1 MWWREVFKLKT
12 ILKRERSLFM
22 ADNVGNKNAKNFAE
36 TIPFAN
42 NGNFHV
48 KGASNYDWG
57 MKDRLSRIFNPETG
71 KTVMLAFDHGYF
83 MGPTS
88 GLERLDLLIP
98 KLAPYADC
106 LMGTRGAIRTSIP
119 ANYRKAIALRATSGS
134 SVLQDDLSHE
144 SMVVDIEDAIKMNAS
159 AIAIQTFIGADGQ
172 KETIEEL
179 NKAVNLG
186 SRYSIP
192 TMGVVAVGKQM
203 ERTSKFFLLATRML
217 AEFGAQIVK
226 TYYCD
231 DFEKV
236 ASACPVP
243 LVVAGGKKVPE
254 KDALTLA
261 YNSIQGGA
269 AGVDMGRNIFQ
280 SEYPE
285 EMIQAVGKVV
295 HEGYTDDEA
304 YDYFQ
309 DLINR

>member
-1 MWWREVFKLKT
+1 
-12 ILKRERSLFM
+12 M
-22 ADNVGNKNAKNFAE
+22 ADLMGNKNAKDFSE
-36 TIPFAN
+36 SVPFAN
-42 NGNFHV
+42 NGNYHV
-48 KGASNYDWG
+48 KGANNYDWG
-57 MKDRLSRIFNPETG
+57 MKDRLSRIFNPASG

-98 KLAPYADC
+98 RLANYADC
-106 LMGTRGAIRTSIP
+106 LMGTRGAIRSSVPPTY
-119 ANYRKAIALRATSGS
+119 NKAIALRASSGS

-144 SMVVDIEDAIKMNAS
+144 SMVVDIEDAIKLNAS
-159 AIAIQTFIGADGQ
+159 AIAIQTFIGSDGQ

-179 NKAVNLG
+179 NRAVNLG

-192 TMGVVAVGKQM
+192 TLGVVAVGKQM
-203 ERTSKFFLLATRML
+203 ERTNQFFLLATRML

-226 TYYCD
+226 TYYCE

-236 ASACPVP
+236 AAACPVP
-243 LVVAGGKKVPE
+243 LVVAGGKKLPE
-254 KDALTLA
+254 KEALSLA

-280 SEYPE
+280 SQYPE

-295 HEGYTDDEA
+295 HEGYSDKEA
-304 YDYFQ
+304 FEFYQ
-309 DLINR
+309 HLTN

>member
-1 MWWREVFKLKT
+1 
-12 ILKRERSLFM
+12 M
-22 ADNVGNKNAKNFAE
+22 ADIIGNKNAKDFSE

-48 KGASNYDWG
+48 KGANNYDWG

-98 KLAPYADC
+98 RLANYADC
-106 LMGTRGAIRTSIP
+106 LMGTRGAIRSSVP
-119 ANYRKAIALRATSGS
+119 ATFNKAIALRASSGS

-172 KETIEEL
+172 KETIQEL

-186 SRYSIP
+186 MRYSIP
-192 TMGVVAVGKQM
+192 TLGVVAVGKEM

-226 TYYCD
+226 TYYCE

-236 ASACPVP
+236 AAACPVP
-243 LVVAGGKKVPE
+243 LVVAGGKKLPE
-254 KDALTLA
+254 ADALTLA

-280 SEYPE
+280 SAYPE
-285 EMIQAVGKVV
+285 EMIQAVNMVV
-295 HEGYTDDEA
+295 HKGYTDKEA
-304 YDYFQ
+304 YEYYQ
-309 DLINR
+309 HLTN

>member
-1 MWWREVFKLKT
+1 
-12 ILKRERSLFM
+12 M
-22 ADNVGNKNAKNFAE
+22 ADIIGNKNAKDFSE
-36 TIPFAN
+36 SVPFAN

-48 KGASNYDWG
+48 KGANNYDWG

-98 KLAPYADC
+98 RLANYADC
-106 LMGTRGAIRTSIP
+106 LMGTRGAIRSSVPPTF
-119 ANYRKAIALRATSGS
+119 NKAIALRASSGS

-144 SMVVDIEDAIKMNAS
+144 SMVVDIQDAIKMNAS

-179 NKAVNLG
+179 NRAVNFG
-186 SRYSIP
+186 MRYSIP
-192 TMGVVAVGKQM
+192 TLGVVAVGKDM
-203 ERTSKFFLLATRML
+203 ERTTKFFLLATRML
-217 AEFGAQIVK
+217 AEFGVQIVK

-236 ASACPVP
+236 AASCPVP

-280 SEYPE
+280 SDYPE
-285 EMIQAVGKVV
+285 EMLKAVNKVV
-295 HEGYTDDEA
+295 HEGYTDAEA
-304 YDYFQ
+304 YEFFQ
-309 DLINR
+309 HLTN

>member
-1 MWWREVFKLKT
+1 
-12 ILKRERSLFM
+12 M
-22 ADNVGNKNAKNFAE
+22 ADSIGNKNAKDFSE
-36 TIPFAN
+36 SVPFAN
-42 NGNFHV
+42 NGNYHV
-48 KGASNYDWG
+48 KGANNYDWG
-57 MKDRLSRIFNPETG
+57 MKDRLSRIFNPDSG

-98 KLAPYADC
+98 RLANYADC
-106 LMGTRGAIRTSIP
+106 LMGTRGAIRSSVPPTY
-119 ANYRKAIALRATSGS
+119 NKAIALRASSGS

-179 NKAVNLG
+179 NRAVNFG

-192 TMGVVAVGKQM
+192 TMGVVAVGKKM
-203 ERTSKFFLLATRML
+203 ERTNQFFLLATRML
-217 AEFGAQIVK
+217 AEFGVQIVK
-226 TYYCD
+226 TYYCE

-243 LVVAGGKKVPE
+243 LVVAGGKKIPE

-280 SEYPE
+280 SHYPE

-295 HEGYTDDEA
+295 HEGFTDKEA
-304 YDYFQ
+304 FELFQ
-309 DLINR
+309 HLTN

>member
-1 MWWREVFKLKT
+1 
-12 ILKRERSLFM
+12 M
-22 ADNVGNKNAKNFAE
+22 ADTHGNKNAKDFSE
-36 TIPFAN
+36 SIPFAN
-42 NGNFHV
+42 NGNYHV
-48 KGASNYDWG
+48 KGANNYDWG
-57 MKDRLSRIFNPETG
+57 MKDRLSRIFNPDTG

-98 KLAPYADC
+98 RLANYADC
-106 LMGTRGAIRTSIP
+106 LMGTRGAIRSSVPPTF
-119 ANYRKAIALRATSGS
+119 NKAIALRASSGS

-159 AIAIQTFIGADGQ
+159 AIAIQTFIGSNGQ

-179 NKAVNLG
+179 NRAVNLG

-192 TMGVVAVGKQM
+192 TLGVVAVGKQM
-203 ERTSKFFLLATRML
+203 ERTTNFFLLATRML

-226 TYYCD
+226 TYYCEE
-231 DFEKV
+231 FEKV

-243 LVVAGGKKVPE
+243 LVVAGGKKLPE

-285 EMIQAVGKVV
+285 EMIQAVRKVV
-295 HEGYTDDEA
+295 HEGFTDKEA
-304 YDYFQ
+304 FEFYQ
-309 DLINR
+309 HLTN

>member
-1 MWWREVFKLKT
+1 
-12 ILKRERSLFM
+12 M
-22 ADNVGNKNAKNFAE
+22 ADTIGNKVAKNFSE
-36 TIPFAN
+36 NIPFTN

-48 KGASNYDWG
+48 KGAANLDWG
-57 MKDRLSRIFNPETG
+57 MKDRLSRIFDTNTG

-98 KLAPYADC
+98 KLAKYADC
-106 LMGTRGAIRTSIP
+106 LMGTRGAIRSSVSPTYNKP
-119 ANYRKAIALRATSGS
+119 IALRASSGS
-134 SVLQDDLSHE
+134 SILQDDLSHE
-144 SMVVDIEDAIKMNAS
+144 SMVVNIEDAIRMNAS

-179 NKAVNLG
+179 NKAINLG
-186 SRYSIP
+186 LRYSIP
-192 TMGVVAVGKQM
+192 TMGVVAVGKKM
-203 ERTSKFFLLATRML
+203 ERTTQFFLLATRML
-217 AEFGAQIVK
+217 AEFGAHIVK

-236 ASACPVP
+236 VAACPVP
-243 LVVAGGKKVPE
+243 LVVAGGKKVSE

-280 SEYPE
+280 AEHPE
-285 EMIQAVGKVV
+285 EMIQAVRKVV
-295 HEGYTDDEA
+295 HGGFTDKEA
-304 YDYFQ
+304 YEYYLE
-309 DLINR
+309 LINSKVSTV

>member
-1 MWWREVFKLKT
+1 
-12 ILKRERSLFM
+12 M
-22 ADNVGNKNAKNFAE
+22 ADNVGNKDAKSFSEN
-36 TIPFAN
+36 IPFSN
-42 NGNFHV
+42 NGGYHV

-57 MKDRLSRIFNPETG
+57 MKDRLSRIFNPKSG
-71 KTVMLAFDHGYF
+71 NTVMLAFDHGYF

-98 KLAPYADC
+98 ELAEYADC
-106 LMGTRGAIRTSIP
+106 LMGTRGAIRSSVPTTY
-119 ANYRKAIALRATSGS
+119 NKAIALRASSGS

-144 SMVVDIEDAIKMNAS
+144 SMVVDIDDSIKMNAS

-172 KETIEEL
+172 KETIEAL

-186 SRYSIP
+186 SKYSIP
-192 TMGVVAVGKQM
+192 TMGVVAVGKEM
-203 ERTSKFFLLATRML
+203 ERTNKFFLLATRML
-217 AEFGAQIVK
+217 AEFGVQIVK

-231 DFEKV
+231 EFEKV

-261 YNSIQGGA
+261 YKSIQGGA

-280 SEYPE
+280 SKYPR
-285 EMIQAVGKVV
+285 EMIQAVNKVV
-295 HEGYTDDEA
+295 HEGYSDTEA
-304 YDYFQ
+304 YEFFE
-309 DLINR
+309 NMVN

>member
-1 MWWREVFKLKT
+1 
-12 ILKRERSLFM
+12 M
-22 ADNVGNKNAKNFAE
+22 ADSIGNKNAKDFAE
-36 TIPFAN
+36 SVPFAN
-42 NGNFHV
+42 NGNYHV
-48 KGASNYDWG
+48 KGANNYDWG
-57 MKDRLSRIFNPETG
+57 MKDRLSRIFNPNSG

-98 KLAPYADC
+98 RLANYADC
-106 LMGTRGAIRTSIP
+106 LMGTRGAIRSSVPPTY
-119 ANYRKAIALRATSGS
+119 NKAIALRASSGS

-179 NKAVNLG
+179 NRAVNFG

-192 TMGVVAVGKQM
+192 TMGVVAVGKKM
-203 ERTSKFFLLATRML
+203 ERTNQFFLLATRML
-217 AEFGAQIVK
+217 AEFGARIVK
-226 TYYCD
+226 TYYCEN
-231 DFEKV
+231 FEKV
-236 ASACPVP
+236 AAACPVP
-243 LVVAGGKKVPE
+243 LVVAGGKKLPE

-280 SEYPE
+280 SQYPE

-295 HEGYTDDEA
+295 HEGYTNIEA
-304 YDYFQ
+304 YEFYQ
-309 DLINR
+309 HLTN

>member
-1 MWWREVFKLKT
+1 
-12 ILKRERSLFM
+12 M
-22 ADNVGNKNAKNFAE
+22 ADVIGNKNAKDFSENV
-36 TIPFAN
+36 PFAN
-42 NGNFHV
+42 NGDFHV
-48 KGASNYDWG
+48 KGANSYDWG
-57 MKDRLSRIFNPETG
+57 MKDRLSRIFNPKTG

-98 KLAPYADC
+98 RLAEHADS
-106 LMGTRGAIRTSIP
+106 LMATRGAIRSSVSPTY
-119 ANYRKAIALRATSGS
+119 NKAIALRASSGS

-144 SMVVDIEDAIKMNAS
+144 SMVVNIEDAIRMNAS

-179 NKAVNLG
+179 NKAINMGL
-186 SRYSIP
+186 RYSIP
-192 TMGVVAVGKQM
+192 TLGVVAVGKQM

-226 TYYCD
+226 TYYCE

-236 ASACPVP
+236 AAACPVP
-243 LVVAGGKKVPE
+243 LVVAGGKKIPE

-280 SEYPE
+280 SPHPE
-285 EMIQAVGKVV
+285 AMIKSVNKVV
-295 HEGYTDDEA
+295 HENFTDKEA
-304 YDYFQ
+304 YEYFL
-309 DLINR
+309 DLTN

>member
-1 MWWREVFKLKT
+1 
-12 ILKRERSLFM
+12 M
-22 ADNVGNKNAKNFAE
+22 ADSIGNKNAKDFSENV
-36 TIPFAN
+36 PFAN
-42 NGNFHV
+42 NGNYHV
-48 KGASNYDWG
+48 KGANNYDWG
-57 MKDRLSRIFNPETG
+57 MKDRLSRIFNPNSG

-98 KLAPYADC
+98 RLANYADC
-106 LMGTRGAIRTSIP
+106 LMGTRGAIRSSVPPTY
-119 ANYRKAIALRATSGS
+119 NKAIALRASSGS

-179 NKAVNLG
+179 NRAVNFG

-192 TMGVVAVGKQM
+192 TMGVVAVGKKM
-203 ERTSKFFLLATRML
+203 ERTNQFFLLATRML

-226 TYYCD
+226 TYYCE

-243 LVVAGGKKVPE
+243 LVVAGGKKLPE

-280 SEYPE
+280 SQYPE

-295 HEGYTDDEA
+295 HEGYTNLEA
-304 YDYFQ
+304 YEFYHH
-309 DLINR
+309 LTN

>member
-1 MWWREVFKLKT
+1 
-12 ILKRERSLFM
+12 M
-22 ADNVGNKNAKNFAE
+22 ADVIGNKDAKNFGENVA
-36 TIPFAN
+36 FAN
-42 NGNFHV
+42 NGDFHV
-48 KGASNYDWG
+48 KGAANLDWG
-57 MKDRLSRIFNPETG
+57 MKDRLSRIFNPKTG

-98 KLAPYADC
+98 ELAEHADC
-106 LMGTRGAIRTSIP
+106 LMGTRGAIRTSVP
-119 ANYRKAIALRATSGS
+119 ANYNKAIALRASSGS

-144 SMVVDIEDAIKMNAS
+144 SMVVDIDDAIKMNAS

-179 NKAVNLG
+179 NKAINLG
-186 SRYSIP
+186 SKYSIP

-203 ERTSKFFLLATRML
+203 ERTNKFFLLATRML

-236 ASACPVP
+236 AAACPVP
-243 LVVAGGKKVPE
+243 LVVAGGKKIPE
-254 KDALTLA
+254 QDALTLA

-280 SEYPE
+280 SKHPK
-285 EMIQAVGKVV
+285 EMIQAVNKVV
-295 HEGYTDDEA
+295 HDGFTDKEA
-304 YDYFQ
+304 YEYFL
-309 DLINR
+309 DLSQIKAEV

>member
-1 MWWREVFKLKT
+1 
-12 ILKRERSLFM
+12 M
-22 ADNVGNKNAKNFAE
+22 ADTQGNKNAKDFSE
-36 TIPFAN
+36 SIPFAN
-42 NGNFHV
+42 NGNYHV
-48 KGASNYDWG
+48 KGANHYDWG
-57 MKDRLSRIFNPETG
+57 MKDRLSRIFNPDTG

-98 KLAPYADC
+98 RLANYADC
-106 LMGTRGAIRTSIP
+106 LMGTRGAIRSSVPPTF
-119 ANYRKAIALRATSGS
+119 NKAIALRASSGS

-144 SMVVDIEDAIKMNAS
+144 SMVVDMEDAIKMNAS
-159 AIAIQTFIGADGQ
+159 AIAIQTFIGSNGQ

-179 NKAVNLG
+179 NRAVNLG

-192 TMGVVAVGKQM
+192 TLGVVAVGKQM
-203 ERTSKFFLLATRML
+203 ERTTNFFLLATRML

-226 TYYCD
+226 TYYCE

-243 LVVAGGKKVPE
+243 LVVAGGKKLPE

-295 HEGYTDDEA
+295 HEGLTDKEA
-304 YDYFQ
+304 FEFYQ
-309 DLINR
+309 HLIN

>member
-1 MWWREVFKLKT
+1 
-12 ILKRERSLFM
+12 M
-22 ADNVGNKNAKNFAE
+22 ADIIGNKNAKDFSENV
-36 TIPFAN
+36 PFAN
-42 NGNFHV
+42 NGNYHV
-48 KGASNYDWG
+48 KGANNYDWG
-57 MKDRLSRIFNPETG
+57 MKDRLSRIFNPNSG

-98 KLAPYADC
+98 RLANYADC
-106 LMGTRGAIRTSIP
+106 LMGTRGAIRSSVPPTY
-119 ANYRKAIALRATSGS
+119 NKAIALRASSGS

-179 NKAVNLG
+179 NRAVNFG

-192 TMGVVAVGKQM
+192 TMGVVAVGKKM
-203 ERTSKFFLLATRML
+203 ERTNQFFLLATRML

-226 TYYCD
+226 TYYCE

-243 LVVAGGKKVPE
+243 LVVAGGKKLPE

-280 SEYPE
+280 SQYPE

-295 HEGYTDDEA
+295 HEGYTNIEA
-304 YDYFQ
+304 YEFYQ
-309 DLINR
+309 HLTN

>member
-1 MWWREVFKLKT
+1 
-12 ILKRERSLFM
+12 M
-22 ADNVGNKNAKNFAE
+22 ADSIGNKNAKDFSE
-36 TIPFAN
+36 SVPFAN
-42 NGNFHV
+42 NGNYHV
-48 KGASNYDWG
+48 KGANNYDWG
-57 MKDRLSRIFNPETG
+57 MKDRLSRIFNPSSG

-98 KLAPYADC
+98 KLANYADC
-106 LMGTRGAIRTSIP
+106 LMGTRGAIRSSVPPTF
-119 ANYRKAIALRATSGS
+119 NKAIALRASSGS

-179 NKAVNLG
+179 NRAVNFG

-192 TMGVVAVGKQM
+192 TMGVVAVGKEM
-203 ERTSKFFLLATRML
+203 ERTNQFFLLATRML

-226 TYYCD
+226 TYYCE

-243 LVVAGGKKVPE
+243 LVVAGGGRFQKKRP
-254 KDALTLA
+254 L
-261 YNSIQGGA
+261 
-269 AGVDMGRNIFQ
+269 R
-280 SEYPE
+280 
-285 EMIQAVGKVV
+285 
-295 HEGYTDDEA
+295 
-304 YDYFQ
+304 
-309 DLINR
+309 